1 MFWKTL
7 GPAHMRS
14 INHLYNAC
22 HIKKLLYDC
31 GPQSVSAVL
40 KLAWSQDNHP
50 GSSTHHH
57 QSIYGGH
64 TCLLVRVWMWV
75 RGWQLH
81 SFMDLTCTGWGD
93 AKDTFEERPVTF
105 RKSDRPTKQ
114 HDIVVREALVA
125 KLGWSPVT
133 DCGVQT
139 PPPSSLCHGST
150 RENGAAG
157 VFFVVCF
164 GAAAHVGWTPGT
176 SVSETQADQL
186 LLIHQSLI

>member
-1 MFWKTL
+1 MFWRSL

-50 GSSTHHH
+50 GSSSHHH

-93 AKDTFEERPVTF
+93 AKDTFGERPVTF

-114 HDIVVREALVA
+114 HGIVVREVLVA

-133 DCGVQT
+133 DHRVQT
-139 PPPSSLCHGST
+139 PPHILLCHGST
-150 RENGAAG
+150 RESGEPQASFSWCVLERLHMLDELLEP
-157 VFFVVCF
+157 VFQKHRLTNC
-164 GAAAHVGWTPGT
+164 
-176 SVSETQADQL
+176 S
-186 LLIHQSLI
+186 

>member
-1 MFWKTL
+1 MFWRSL

-50 GSSTHHH
+50 GSSSHHH

-93 AKDTFEERPVTF
+93 AKDTFGERPVTF

-114 HDIVVREALVA
+114 HGIVVREVLVA

-133 DCGVQT
+133 DHRVQT
-139 PPPSSLCHGST
+139 PPPHPAVSWL
-150 RENGAAG
+150 NAG
-157 VFFVVCF
+157 KRGEPQASFSWCVLERLHMLDELLEPVFQKHRLTNC
-164 GAAAHVGWTPGT
+164 
-176 SVSETQADQL
+176 S
-186 LLIHQSLI
+186 